1 MIKIVIVAIAEDDAG
16 EDAFLGDLEFHDTF
30 LEFAAECLAD
40 TDNQQGRHT
49 LFCID
54 SRCTCLLCDSLQ
66 SEKSLSRLLMLLLL
80 NLAHLLLLLNL
91 ARLLLLLNLAR
102 MLLLLNLAR
111 LLQDLII

>member
-16 EDAFLGDLEFHDTF
+16 EDAFFCDLEFHETF
-30 LEFAAECLAD
+30 LEFAAECSAD

-66 SEKSLSRLLMLLLL
+66 SEKSLSCLLLLLL

-91 ARLLLLLNLAR
+91 ARLLLLNSAR
-102 MLLLLNLAR
+102 SM
-111 LLQDLII
+111 I